1 MRQLILA
8 FIVIAAPALAL
19 GAEGHVELQSAPL
32 NLKDPLVLER
42 GAKYFVNYCLSCHS
56 ASYMR
61 YNRMAA
67 DLGLSDAQVQ
77 DNLMF
82 VAEKVGE
89 TMKVAMRPT
98 DAERWFGVAPPDLSV
113 IARSRGP
120 DWLYTY
126 LLSFYLD
133 EERPFGVNNL
143 VFKDTAMPHVLAE
156 LQGLKKA
163 VYETKTDA
171 EGTPHEV
178 VESLE
183 LVQPGQLSGDE
194 YKLAVA
200 DLVSFLAYV
209 GEPAKVER
217 QRLGVWVL
225 LYLLVFLGI
234 AYALKK
240 EYWKDVH

>member
-8 FIVIAAPALAL
+8 FIVIAAPVVAL
-19 GAEGHVELQSAPL
+19 GAEGHVHLESAPV
-32 NLKDPLVLER
+32 NLQDPLGLQR

-61 YNRMAA
+61 YNRMAS
-67 DLGLSDAQVQ
+67 DLGLSEAQVQ

-82 VAEKVGE
+82 TGQKVGE

-126 LLSFYLD
+126 LLSFYID

-156 LQGLKKA
+156 LQGVQKA
-163 VYETKTDA
+163 VYRTETDS
-171 EGTPHEV
+171 EGNRHEV

-183 LVQPGQLSGDE
+183 LVQPGQLSAE
-194 YKLAVA
+194 QYKRAVG
-200 DLVSFLAYV
+200 DLVSFLSYV
-209 GEPAKVER
+209 GEPAKLER
-217 QRLGVWVL
+217 QRLGAWVL